1 MKKAIFL
8 SLILAMLASSF
19 NLWAIDVYLNI
30 VKGQGRKVRIAVPAF
45 VAEKGEDSEDFSQ
58 ILSQIVQ
65 EDLRQSGYFRLVEPP
80 EVIPPEID
88 LAEKFQELKM
98 AGAEM
103 MADGQLSLKG
113 EKMVLKGRL
122 YDLTNNRQITGRAY
136 RGKKNDSRQIAHRFS
151 DEIVYRFTGIKGIA
165 HTRIVFVHQ
174 EGRNKEL
181 YLVDYDGYNLE
192 KLTFD
197 DSLGLFPAWSPDGKT
212 LLYTT
217 FKKGNPDLYLIDF
230 ASREARGLLTFQG
243 LNMGA
248 KFSPDGKEIILV
260 MSKDGNPE
268 LYLYSLKKKKLK
280 RLTYYRGVDSDP
292 TWSPNGREIAFSSDR
307 SGTPQIYIMDKEGGN
322 LRRLTFK
329 GGYNTSPDWSPR
341 GDKIVYA
348 GMKGGSFDIYTVG
361 VHTRKAAK
369 LTDSLFEGG
378 DSEDPCWS
386 PDGRYIVYTSTRGG
400 KREIFI
406 MRDGGTHNR
415 KLVSLQGNCFSPAW
429 SP

>member
-1 MKKAIFL
+1 MKKLVLA
-8 SLILAMLASSF
+8 SLILAILAFSP
-19 NLWAIDVYLNI
+19 NLWAVDVYLNI

-45 VAEKGEDSEDFSQ
+45 IAEEGEPPGDFSQ
-58 ILSQIVQ
+58 ILSQIVRD
-65 EDLRQSGYFRLVEPP
+65 DLSQSGYFRLVEASETMPAGMS
-80 EVIPPEID
+80 
-88 LAEKFQELKM
+88 LGEKFQELKS
-98 AGAEM
+98 AGAEV
-103 MADGQLSLKG
+103 MADGQFSLKE
-113 EKMVLKGRL
+113 EKMVLNGRL

-136 RGKKNDSRQIAHRFS
+136 RGKKNDFRQIAHRFS
-151 DEIVYRFTGIKGIA
+151 DEIVYRFAGIKGIA
-165 HTRIVFVHQ
+165 HTKIAFVHQ

-181 YLVDYDGYNLE
+181 YLVDYDGHNLE

-197 DSLGLFPAWSPDGKT
+197 YSLGLFPAWSPDGKT

-230 ASREARGLLTFQG
+230 VSREARGLLTFQG

-268 LYLYSLKKKKLK
+268 IYLYSLKKKRLK
-280 RLTYYRGVDSDP
+280 RLTYYRGIDSDP

-361 VHTRKAAK
+361 VHSRKAEK

-378 DSEDPCWS
+378 GSEDPCWS

-406 MRDGGTHNR
+406 MRDGGTNNR